1 MSRASSASPLRRRAH
16 ARRGAFVALAATT
29 GLVLT
34 ACSGEDAATASSGY
48 DGPIGAID
56 LSQDC
61 PATVVIQTDWNPEV
75 EHGGSYQMLGP
86 DPQIDANSKR
96 TSGPLFASGEYTGV
110 DLEIRSGGPAI
121 GFQSVTSQMYQDP
134 DIMLGYVDTDQA
146 ISNSGNNPT
155 IGVYA
160 ALEKS
165 PMMLMWDPE
174 TYPDVERIEDLK
186 DTPAKVLYFEGE
198 AYMDYLT
205 GSGVLN
211 PDQVDGSYDGTPANF
226 VAAGGANGQ
235 QGFASSEPYVYEN
248 EVEGWKKPVNFEL
261 IHDTGYPT
269 YKSPLAVRA
278 DALEE
283 NSACL
288 EKLVPVMQQAS
299 VDYFAD
305 PAAAN
310 AVILDAVEQYNTGW
324 VYGQG
329 NADYGL
335 ETMTELELVGNGT
348 TPTHGDFDEA
358 RVQQLIDITRPV
370 FNEQGKD
377 VPADLAPDAVVTNRF
392 IDESIS
398 FP

>member
-1 MSRASSASPLRRRAH
+1 MRRRAH

>member
-1 MSRASSASPLRRRAH
+1 M
-16 ARRGAFVALAATT
+16 ALAATT